1 MLKLGLGRMAPI
13 QKRRE
18 RRRIYHLLFSLA
30 CAIPYLLVIL
40 VITVAAL
47 HSSYTHKPAH
57 YKDLA
62 DQCLGLE
69 PGCANKHNE
78 KVFIAASIYDEEG
91 QLAGGAWGKA
101 VKDLV
106 NILGPENVFVSVYE
120 NDPDSEAKDALER
133 FGKNLKCNSSIVSEH
148 ISYDELPHITYPS
161 GEKRLKRVAFLA
173 EVRNRALRPLDQSAS
188 VNATSPCVR
197 FDKILYLN
205 DVIFKPIEAAQLL
218 FSTNMQADGRTNY
231 RAACA
236 TDFINPFKFYD
247 NFATRDLDGY
257 SMGIPFYPWFTD
269 AGNGH
274 SRQDVLDQKD
284 AVRVRS
290 CWGGMVAFEAKWFQ
304 APALD
309 DDKSTPD
316 REKSPPGTLP
326 IRFRAENDTFWD
338 ASECCLIHADLQ
350 YPRSPTTDRG
360 AESGIFMNP
369 FIRVAYDAS
378 TLSWLPWTRRPERLY
393 SVIHNILNHAMGLPW
408 HNPRRTEEPG
418 TEATE
423 RVWRYEPESWRQFE
437 NGEIDHPEGS
447 FEEVNRV
454 VGPGRFCG
462 IRMAAVIN
470 EHPKKG
476 EHRWEVLPVP
486 PA

>member
-1 MLKLGLGRMAPI
+1 M
-13 QKRRE
+13 
-18 RRRIYHLLFSLA
+18 
-30 CAIPYLLVIL
+30 
-40 VITVAAL
+40 
-47 HSSYTHKPAH
+47 
-57 YKDLA
+57 
-62 DQCLGLE
+62 
-69 PGCANKHNE
+69 
-78 KVFIAASIYDEEG
+78 
-91 QLAGGAWGKA
+91 
-101 VKDLV
+101 
-106 NILGPENVFVSVYE
+106 
-120 NDPDSEAKDALER
+120 
-133 FGKNLKCNSSIVSEH
+133 
-148 ISYDELPHITYPS
+148 
-161 GEKRLKRVAFLA
+161 AFLA
-173 EVRNRALRPLDQSAS
+173 EVRNRALRPLDQSTT
-188 VNATSPCVR
+188 VNITSPDVR
-197 FDKILYLN
+197 FDRVLHLN
-205 DVIFKPIEAAQLL
+205 DVIFHPIEAAQLL

-269 AGNGH
+269 AGNGY

-304 APALD
+304 APVLEG
-309 DDKSTPD
+309 DKSATAGEQAPL
-316 REKSPPGTLP
+316 GTLP

-350 YPRSPTTDRG
+350 HPRSPTTKPG
-360 AESGIFMNP
+360 AESGIYMNP
-369 FIRVAYDAS
+369 FISVAYDTS
-378 TLSWLPWTRRPERLY
+378 TLSWLSWTRRPERLY
-393 SVIHNILNHAMGLPW
+393 SIIHNILNHAMGLPW

-437 NGEIDHPEGS
+437 NGEIAQPRGA
-447 FEEVNRV
+447 FEDVNRV

-476 EHRWEVLPVP
+476 EHRWGVLPVP